1 MKKEDIKNEIENFI
15 IYHCGSNDEQLTH
28 LLTCLDAYIDNDHII
43 NDEELEEENKNL
55 RELVLALQKKLYP
68 IK

>member
-1 MKKEDIKNEIENFI
+1 MEKENKLKIRIK
-15 IYHCGSNDEQLTH
+15 
-28 LLTCLDAYIDNDHII
+28 
-43 NDEELEEENKNL
+43 ELEEENKDL

>member
-1 MKKEDIKNEIENFI
+1 MEEENKLKIRIK
-15 IYHCGSNDEQLTH
+15 
-28 LLTCLDAYIDNDHII
+28 
-43 NDEELEEENKNL
+43 ELEEENKDL